1 MRVLY
6 GVLLVA
12 LLSACAT
19 SSGGGGTDG
28 KDQVA
33 AATAAWRAAYDSRD
47 PAPITAMYD
56 SDAVLWDT
64 TAKTVAKPDCNR
76 RVFQGRRKAAEGKS
90 HLWRTAPSGLWR
102 RGGQHGLL
110 HVL

>member
-19 SSGGGGTDG
+19 STGGGGTGG

-47 PAPITAMYD
+47 PARPLESAGQ
-56 SDAVLWDT
+56 S
-64 TAKTVAKPDCNR
+64 PRHSRC
-76 RVFQGRRKAAEGKS
+76 AAARLS
-90 HLWRTAPSGLWR
+90 WRTLTSTKRKLLPRTYAKGAGALP
-102 RGGQHGLL
+102 RGGST
-110 HVL
+110 